1 MVMLYTV
8 EDWGVGGDSLH
19 TVFPREGDRAIYP
32 SGDITIK
39 TQIVKKRHVPG
50 LYEKNT
56 MKWERKPYEGFE

>member
-8 EDWGVGGDSLH
+8 EDWGVGCGGDSLH

-39 TQIVKKRHVPG
+39 TQIVKKG
-50 LYEKNT
+50 MYLDF
-56 MKWERKPYEGFE
+56 MRKIQ